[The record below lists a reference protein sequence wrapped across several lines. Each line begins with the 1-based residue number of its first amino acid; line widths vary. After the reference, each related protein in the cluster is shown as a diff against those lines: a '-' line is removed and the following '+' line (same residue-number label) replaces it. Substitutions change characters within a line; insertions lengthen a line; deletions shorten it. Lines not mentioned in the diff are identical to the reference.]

1 MKKLLYIFAITPFF
15 LFSQVGINT
24 TTPQETLHVEGTMCI
39 TDTSTKTP
47 TRIAGMDANGTVA
60 EITVGANLQLT
71 GNVLSA
77 NAVSASS
84 PTIYLVTNIA
94 IPTGPPGEQMNDLDL
109 DLPGSNVD
117 KVVFRLTGR
126 TNNYKIT
133 GISGGTDGRHL
144 VLYNVE
150 SVNLTLVAES
160 TDSLP
165 ANRLETLANNVAT
178 SGKGTAEFVY
188 DGASQRWILI
198 GFRD

>member
-1 MKKLLYIFAITPFF
+1 MKNLLYIFAITPFF

-24 TTPQETLHVEGTMCI
+24 TTPQETLHVEGTLCV
-39 TDTSTKTP
+39 TDTSTKMP
-47 TRIAGMDANGTVA
+47 TRIAGMDVNGTVA
-60 EITVGANLQLT
+60 NITVGANLQLT

-84 PTIYLVTNIA
+84 PTIYLVTTVN
-94 IPTGPPGEQMNDLDL
+94 IPTGPPGEKMDNLDM
-109 DLPGSNVD
+109 DIAGANVD

-133 GISGGTDGRHL
+133 GISGGTDGRHI
-144 VLYNVE
+144 VIYNVE

-160 TDSLP
+160 VDSDP
-165 ANRLETLANNVAT
+165 ENRLETLANNVAT

>member
-1 MKKLLYIFAITPFF
+1 MKTLLYIFILVPCF
-15 LFSQVGINT
+15 LFAQVGINT
-24 TTPQETLHVEGTMCI
+24 TTPQETLHVEGTLCV

-47 TRIAGMDANGTVA
+47 TRIAGMDPNGTVA
-60 EITVGANLQLT
+60 GITIGSNLQLT

-84 PTIYLVTNIA
+84 PTIYLVQSIN
-94 IPTGPPGEQMNDLDL
+94 IPTGPPGEQMNDLDM
-109 DLPGSNVD
+109 DINGANVD

-133 GISGGTDGRHL
+133 GISGGTDGRHI

-160 TDSLP
+160 TDS
-165 ANRLETLANNVAT
+165 AAENRLETLANNVAT

-188 DGASQRWILI
+188 DGASKRWILI

>member
-1 MKKLLYIFAITPFF
+1 MKTLLYIFIITPFF
-15 LFSQVGINT
+15 IFSQVGINT
-24 TTPQETLHVEGTMCI
+24 TTPQETLHVEGTLCV

-60 EITVGANLQLT
+60 GITVGANLQLT

-84 PTIYLVTNIA
+84 PTIYLVSSIG
-94 IPTGPPGEQMNDLDL
+94 IPAGPPGEQMNNLDL
-109 DLPGSNVD
+109 DISGANVD

-133 GISGGTDGRHL
+133 GISGGTDGRHI

-160 TDSLP
+160 ASSDP
-165 ANRLETLANNVAT
+165 ENRLETLANNVAT